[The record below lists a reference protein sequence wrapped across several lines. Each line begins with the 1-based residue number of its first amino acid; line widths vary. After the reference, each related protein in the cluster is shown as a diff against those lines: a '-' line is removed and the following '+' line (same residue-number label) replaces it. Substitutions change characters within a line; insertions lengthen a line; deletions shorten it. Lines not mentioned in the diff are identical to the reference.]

1 MDLTEIISGIIK
13 KRGKQLELKLSDDTD
28 LRDELGFDSI
38 ELAELTVRIESVYDV
53 DIFENGIISTIGEIK
68 EKLNR

>member
-68 EKLNR
+68 ERLNR